1 MRTGATREGSLHL
14 GREGRV
20 NIVPAS
26 TFQNRE
32 TDPSVWVDKY
42 GDFLLRYAIVRV
54 NDRTL
59 AEDLVQDTFLAALKG
74 LKDFRGQSS
83 VKTWLTGIIKYK
95 IMDHYRKSGRTQS
108 FTDVAAFYEREVE
121 DLFGDDG
128 NWNMH
133 SPDVP
138 REWQAEQQ
146 ASLER
151 KEFWVQF
158 RKCSELMPEKMRQVY
173 LLREVDEFSSEEI
186 CNRLEISRQNLW
198 TILHR
203 ARGSLRRCLEKNW
216 FAPPR

>member
-1 MRTGATREGSLHL
+1 MRTGATRQRSLNL
-14 GREGRV
+14 GLEGRV

-26 TFQNRE
+26 TAQNRK
-32 TDPSVWVDKY
+32 TDPCVWVDEY
-42 GDFLLRYAIVRV
+42 GNYLLRYAITRV

-59 AEDLVQDTFLAALKG
+59 AEDLVQDSFLAALNG
-74 LKDFRGQSS
+74 LKDFRGRSS
-83 VKTWLTGIIKYK
+83 VKTWLTGILKYK
-95 IMDHYRKSGRTQS
+95 VFDHFRKSQRTLS
-108 FTDVAAFYEREVE
+108 FTDVAGFYGREVE
-121 DLFGDDG
+121 DLFGDHG

-133 SPDVP
+133 SPDIP
-138 REWQAEQQ
+138 RAWQAEQQ

-203 ARGSLRRCLEKNW
+203 ARASLRRCLEKNW